1 MINIDL
7 KTNRDMEIKEFIE
20 NFDSVLDDTDL
31 STLTPETK
39 LREIDEWS
47 SLCALNLMA
56 MANMEYDVDLEA
68 EDIRDAETIQDVF
81 NVIQAKA

>member
-1 MINIDL
+1 
-7 KTNRDMEIKEFIE
+7 
-20 NFDSVLDDTDL
+20 
-31 STLTPETK
+31 
-39 LREIDEWS
+39 
-47 SLCALNLMA
+47 MA